1 MKEIKTIK
9 IWMFQYFNIVHLCLL
24 YSFGDVWHTYF
35 LIDQNVR
42 LINNTDSYSEFQI
55 NSKLIGL
62 GIMFL
67 IHINIKSFNYSL
79 PIDNITITKI

>member
-1 MKEIKTIK
+1 
-9 IWMFQYFNIVHLCLL
+9 MFHYFNIVHLCLL
-24 YSFGDVWHTYF
+24 YSFGDVLRTYF

-42 LINNTDSYSEFQI
+42 LINNTDSHSEFQI
-55 NSKLIGL
+55 NSKLVGL